1 LGDLSNA
8 TDRLLV
14 ARACGVDA
22 KLVALSALAAFL
34 STVAV
39 PVSFKIVKD
48 ISLLRVGVF
57 ETKESI
63 KQSKSLVWVNSFDI
77 NMSRKASLGSI

>member
-14 ARACGVDA
+14 ARARGVDA

-34 STVAV
+34 SAVAV
-39 PVSFKIVKD
+39 PVSFKIVMD
-48 ISLLRVGVF
+48 LGLLRVGVF

-63 KQSKSLVWVNSFDI
+63 KQSKSLVCVNSFDI
-77 NMSRKASLGSI
+77 NMSRKASLGSL